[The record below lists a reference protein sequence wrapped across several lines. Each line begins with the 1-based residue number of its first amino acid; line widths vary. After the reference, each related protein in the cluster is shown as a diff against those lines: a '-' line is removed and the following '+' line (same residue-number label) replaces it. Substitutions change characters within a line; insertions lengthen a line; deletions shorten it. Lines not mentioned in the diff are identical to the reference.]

1 MRSIVVAASAE
12 HEGMAR
18 EMLPHTPRTARGADR
33 IYFFYRAFDETD
45 YCFNDLD
52 GTPLV
57 EIHSFPTRSEADAWV
72 VENTRQRHAFLSAGG
87 RAQ

>member
-1 MRSIVVAASAE
+1 MKFIVIAASAE

-18 EMLPHTPRTARGADR
+18 EMLPFTPRIARGADR
-33 IYFFYRAFDETD
+33 IFFFYRAVDETD

-57 EIHSFPTRSEADAWV
+57 EIHSFPTRDEADAWV
-72 VENTRQRHAFLSAGG
+72 TEITRQRQAFLSAGG